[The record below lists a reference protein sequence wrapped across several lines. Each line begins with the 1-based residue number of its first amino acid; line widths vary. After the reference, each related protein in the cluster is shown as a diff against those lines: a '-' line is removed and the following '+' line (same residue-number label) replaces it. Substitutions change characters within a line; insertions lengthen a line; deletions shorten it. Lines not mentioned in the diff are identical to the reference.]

1 MMVYYL
7 SYCDLRILQRE
18 GLKLEAT
25 IDKMYASVENYIKSF
40 YTEDRLVQEHIEL
53 KEQHTYLVAKY
64 CRQLASHLALAE
76 HDVILAEMIGLF
88 HDIGRFRQFEIYKTF
103 NDRKS
108 ENHSLLGLR
117 EIADLVLLEN
127 LSAEDLAV
135 FKFAIT
141 NHNAIEIDSNG
152 SERQQ
157 LFSKI
162 IRDADKID
170 IYRVLEPTLVQSSDD
185 GYSEIFAKAF
195 LEGKQCDYT
204 YMKTTE
210 DRKLVRLLWL
220 YNINYQWSMEQ
231 ILSQGH
237 FMKIAATLPENEITV
252 AGIKKL
258 KAYLTEKYNIN
269 S

>member
-1 MMVYYL
+1 MVVYYL
-7 SYCDLRILQRE
+7 SYCYLMILQRE
-18 GLKLEAT
+18 GLNLKTT
-25 IDKMYASVENYIKSF
+25 IDTMYDWVEKYIKSF
-40 YTEDRLVQEHIEL
+40 YTKDTLVQEHIEL

-64 CRQLASHLALAE
+64 CRELAQQLEFRE

-88 HDIGRFRQFEIYKTF
+88 HDIGRFRQFKIYKTF

-108 ENHSLLGLR
+108 ENHSLLGLK
-117 EIADLVLLEN
+117 EIADLDLLDK
-127 LSAEDLAV
+127 LATEDLDV
-135 FKFAIT
+135 FKFAIA

-152 SERQQ
+152 SDRQQ
-157 LFSKI
+157 LFSRI

-170 IYRVLEPTLVQSSDD
+170 IYRVLEPTLLESGNE

-204 YMKTTE
+204 YMKTIE

-220 YNINYQWSMEQ
+220 YNINYKWSMEQ

-237 FMKIAATLPENEITV
+237 FMKIATTLPENEITF
-252 AGIKKL
+252 AGIKRL
-258 KAYLTEKYNIN
+258 KVYLAEKYNIII
-269 S
+269 